1 MVENQ
6 KIQAVQERFLAADVT
21 TWALPEGAIARL
33 GQGRISGITFSMDES
48 TLAVWS
54 WLGVWLYDVS
64 TLTPFDLL
72 DTARGFI
79 NQVAFSPND
88 ALIAIGNQD
97 GDVKVWDRHNQQYV
111 SKMERVGRDN
121 CVRRLVFSPDGQL
134 LASSGGRYDG
144 VYVWH
149 HESGEQVAEFTV
161 DESLKPRYR
170 PGYSPLSFSPDG
182 KLLAGAT
189 PEHTISIWDLEAK
202 ERIACLKGHVALVAE
217 LIFSPCGQFLTSA
230 DRNGIL
236 HEWDVHKIAERASN
250 IGFSELPTYATGATK
265 LAYFTDGTLI
275 AAGNNESTVTLWDPK
290 RGNKLRTLRSERCP
304 FPMCFSPQTLQ
315 LALAGEDEI
324 QLWDIGKTSPRKRSL
339 SIREYTP
346 VCGAVTFSPD
356 GKILAAGHWNGS
368 IHLWDVE
375 RLKRLKA
382 FGASNSPIRR
392 DSLDF
397 SPCGKHLASGSN
409 DAAIR
414 IWDIENVDVP
424 LAEFKESDK
433 EDKRSAGQWHCA
445 FLPRGD
451 ALVCANSNGHL
462 YVWDGEKKRT
472 ALPVG
477 TNRIDSLSVSPDRK
491 QIAIADFEEKQAEL
505 YDVENGQLLVKLC
518 LVQVEDHAKY
528 RGDARRVQS
537 YLRRLEKNVERYSR
551 VVVGPIIF
559 SPCGTVIAGGLLG
572 EIRIWDATTYE
583 VRMVILP
590 PHGCQ
595 RVGALTFS
603 PCGRYLVSGASWIDT
618 DQMAIRLWEVATGEN
633 IATFWGHSTDVQD
646 LAFSPD
652 GTLLVSGSYDG
663 TLLLWDMKPYL

>member
-1 MVENQ
+1 MERQ
-6 KIQAVQERFLAADVT
+6 KRPADVT
-21 TWALPEGAIARL
+21 LWNLPEGAIARL

-48 TLAVWS
+48 TIAVWS
-54 WLGVWLYDVS
+54 WVGVWMYDAS
-64 TLTPFDLL
+64 TLTPFDVL
-72 DTARGFI
+72 DTERGFI
-79 NQVAFSPND
+79 TQVAFSPND

-97 GDVKVWDRHNQQYV
+97 GDIKVWDRHTQRYV
-111 SKMERVGRDN
+111 SKMERVGRN
-121 CVRRLVFSPDGQL
+121 NRVTRLVFSPAGHL

-161 DESLKPRYR
+161 DESLKPRFR
-170 PGYSPLSFSPDG
+170 PGFSPLSFSPDG
-182 KLLAGAT
+182 TLLAGAT

-236 HEWDVHKIAERASN
+236 HEWDVHKIAERASRV
-250 IGFSELPTYATGATK
+250 GFSELPTYATSTTK
-265 LAYFTDGTLI
+265 LAYFADGTLI
-275 AAGNNESTVTLWDPK
+275 AAGNHESTVTLWDPK
-290 RGNKLRTLRSERCP
+290 RGNKLRTLRNERCP
-304 FPMCFSPQTLQ
+304 FPVCFSPLTLQ
-315 LALAGEDEI
+315 LVLSGERDSSDEI
-324 QLWDIGKTSPRKRSL
+324 QFWDIGQTSPRKQSL
-339 SIREYTP
+339 SIREYIS

-368 IHLWDVE
+368 IRLWDVQ

-397 SPCGKHLASGSN
+397 SPSGKHLASGSS
-409 DAAIR
+409 DAGIR
-414 IWDIENVDVP
+414 IWDIENVDLP

-433 EDKRSAGQWHCA
+433 EDKRSAGEWHCA

-477 TNRIDSLSVSPDRK
+477 TNRIDSLSVSPDGK
-491 QIAIADFEEKQAEL
+491 QIAIADFEETQAEL
-505 YDVENGQLLVKLC
+505 RDVENGQLLVKLC
-518 LVQVEDHAKY
+518 LVREGDPAKY
-528 RGDARRVQS
+528 RGDALRVQAD
-537 YLRRLEKNVERYSR
+537 LRRLGKTVESNPIQ
-551 VVVGPIIF
+551 VVGPILF
-559 SPCGTVIAGGLLG
+559 SPCGTVIAGGLRG
-572 EIRIWDATTYE
+572 EIRFWDATTYE

-603 PCGRYLVSGASWIDT
+603 PCGRYLVSGTFWIGT
-618 DQMAIRLWEVATGEN
+618 DQMGIVLWEVATGEN

-663 TLLLWDMKPYL
+663 TILLWDMKPYL

>member
-1 MVENQ
+1 MDHQ
-6 KIQAVQERFLAADVT
+6 KKQADVT

-72 DTARGFI
+72 ATERGWI

-111 SKMERVGRDN
+111 SKMERVGRAN
-121 CVRRLVFSPDGQL
+121 RVTRLVFSPDGQL
-134 LASSGGRYDG
+134 LASSGGRYDA

-161 DESLKPRYR
+161 NESLKPRFR
-170 PGYSPLSFSPDG
+170 PGYIPLSFSPDG
-182 KLLAGAT
+182 TLLAGAT
-189 PEHTISIWDLEAK
+189 PEHTISIWDLETK
-202 ERIACLKGHVALVAE
+202 ERIACLKEHAAPVAE
-217 LIFSPCGQFLTSA
+217 LIFSPGGQFLTSA
-230 DRNGIL
+230 DINGIL
-236 HEWDVHKIAERASN
+236 YEWDVSKMAEADFHV
-250 IGFSELPTYATGATK
+250 GFSELPTYATGVPK
-265 LAYFTDGTLI
+265 LAYLTDGTFI
-275 AAGNNESTVTLWDPK
+275 AAGNHESTVTLWDPK
-290 RGNKLRTLRSERCP
+290 RGNKLRSLRSERCP
-304 FPMCFSPQTLQ
+304 YPLCFSPQTLQ
-315 LALAGEDEI
+315 LALSGKDEI
-324 QLWDIGKTSPRKRSL
+324 QIWDIGEASPRKQSL
-339 SIREYTP
+339 SIREYIS

-368 IHLWDVE
+368 IRLWDVE

-397 SPCGKHLASGSN
+397 SPCGKHLASGSS
-409 DAAIR
+409 DAGIR
-414 IWDIENVDVP
+414 IWDIENVNVP

-462 YVWDGEKKRT
+462 YVWDVWDGEKKRT

-572 EIRIWDATTYE
+572 EIRFWDATTYE